1 MGCGDVCPVYPG
13 IRYEDWA
20 VGDPALAS
28 LEGVAAIRTDIDA
41 RVRALLDSLDLPVAH
56 DSPHTSPGVS

>member
-28 LEGVAAIRTDIDA
+28 PDGVAAIRADIDS
-41 RVRALLDSLDLPVAH
+41 RVQTLLTTL
-56 DSPHTSPGVS
+56 GVS